1 MIFVLWFSFDLYF
14 KSIQHLCS
22 TYVPNNAKAGTN
34 ILQICCLA
42 GTEVNAQLLLRQ
54 TQIY

>member
-22 TYVPNNAKAGTN
+22 TYVPNNAKARTN
-34 ILQICCLA
+34 ILSICCLA
-42 GTEVNAQLLLRQ
+42 GTEVNVQLLRRQ
-54 TQIY
+54 KQIY